1 MPHIVHQCKVSL
13 TCVACVERGKRE
25 GAISL
30 PPPPCPCPFWAC
42 HARLNSV
49 AEHKENVGRAEW
61 TPRLGESGLGIL
73 KYVVCSHLQMVR
85 LSSVVGQGWKTA
97 VPFKWGLFRK
107 TFARNSCSNFCR
119 VFAVFLQTSR
129 RPCAHW
135 SMDRKKERYPSIN
148 SSFMQI
154 LTENNRKKPC
164 HVARF
169 RHKPAFHYVSSLR
182 R

>member
-1 MPHIVHQCKVSL
+1 MPLSFL
-13 TCVACVERGKRE
+13 
-25 GAISL
+25 SL
-30 PPPPCPCPFWAC
+30 PRKTKFCGWTQGECY
-42 HARLNSV
+42 
-49 AEHKENVGRAEW
+49 VGRAEW

-85 LSSVVGQGWKTA
+85 LSSVLGQGWKT
-97 VPFKWGLFRK
+97 VPFKWDLFRK
-107 TFARNSCSNFCR
+107 TSARYSCSNFCR
-119 VFAVFLQTSR
+119 VFADFLQTSR

-135 SMDRKKERYPSIN
+135 SIDRKKERYPSIN

-154 LTENNRKKPC
+154 LTENNRKNRVTYKR
-164 HVARF
+164 VARF

>member
-30 PPPPCPCPFWAC
+30 PPPPCPCPFLAC

-97 VPFKWGLFRK
+97 VPFK
-107 TFARNSCSNFCR
+107 
-119 VFAVFLQTSR
+119 
-129 RPCAHW
+129 
-135 SMDRKKERYPSIN
+135 
-148 SSFMQI
+148 
-154 LTENNRKKPC
+154 
-164 HVARF
+164 
-169 RHKPAFHYVSSLR
+169 
-182 R
+182 

>member
-1 MPHIVHQCKVSL
+1 M
-13 TCVACVERGKRE
+13 ACVERGKRE

-49 AEHKENVGRAEW
+49 ADHKENVGRAEW

-73 KYVVCSHLQMVR
+73 KYVVFSHLQMVR
-85 LSSVVGQGWKTA
+85 LSSVLGQGWKTA
-97 VPFKWGLFRK
+97 VSFKWDLFRK
-107 TFARNSCSNFCR
+107 TFARYSCSNFCR
-119 VFAVFLQTSR
+119 VFADFLQTSR

-169 RHKPAFHYVSSLR
+169 RNKPAFHYVSSLR